1 MVRAPGF
8 SLGGSR
14 FESVGRHFVTLAQ
27 LVERRTFNPV
37 VVGSSPTCDKFFYLK
52 FIISFFIMNDKSNDS
67 IDISIRIGN
76 SYDHT
81 KILTGSTYTYKV
93 KRNTFIKELKQMLS
107 DEFNESET
115 KNIINRYNIY
125 NNRIILLNENNVIL
139 DAFTES
145 TASDLDLIDN
155 NETLF
160 YALLI

>member
-1 MVRAPGF
+1 
-8 SLGGSR
+8 
-14 FESVGRHFVTLAQ
+14 
-27 LVERRTFNPV
+27 
-37 VVGSSPTCDKFFYLK
+37 
-52 FIISFFIMNDKSNDS
+52 MNDKSNDS

-93 KRNTFIKELKQMLS
+93 KRNTLIKELKKMLS

>member
-1 MVRAPGF
+1 
-8 SLGGSR
+8 
-14 FESVGRHFVTLAQ
+14 
-27 LVERRTFNPV
+27 
-37 VVGSSPTCDKFFYLK
+37 
-52 FIISFFIMNDKSNDS
+52 MNDKSNDS

-160 YALLI
+160 YALLIWIILSVQVLINIGLYPICIVYVSIITDPINDVVSVDVE

>member
-1 MVRAPGF
+1 
-8 SLGGSR
+8 
-14 FESVGRHFVTLAQ
+14 
-27 LVERRTFNPV
+27 
-37 VVGSSPTCDKFFYLK
+37 
-52 FIISFFIMNDKSNDS
+52 MNDKSNDS
-67 IDISIRIGN
+67 INISIRIGN

-81 KILTGSTYTYKV
+81 KILSGATYTYRV
-93 KRNTFIKELKQMLS
+93 KRNTFIKELKQMLC

-125 NNRIILLNENNVIL
+125 NNRIILLNENNVVL